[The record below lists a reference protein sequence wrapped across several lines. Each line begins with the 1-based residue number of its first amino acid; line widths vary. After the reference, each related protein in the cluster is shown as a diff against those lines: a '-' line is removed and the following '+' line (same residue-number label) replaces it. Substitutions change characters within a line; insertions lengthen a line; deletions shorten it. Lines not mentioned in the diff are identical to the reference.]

1 MIEPS
6 DLDGAPPGHKRPRS
20 PVEQPELYE
29 GASLAPPPARKSTT
43 STSRSEPPLVEAREV
58 ASTTPS
64 QPLPVE
70 TREVGTAAS
79 EPPVEVTA
87 REPPVEVCE
96 VATSNHP
103 SSPDTGEVTPTTQ
116 PQPPL
121 VEVREDATATSH
133 PLPPPEAGEVA
144 AIQFAD
150 GFAPT
155 DCVWFKMYVSG
166 SPAGTSG
173 MKTFQRRFGLPFV
186 DYKQLAEDACREG
199 WFWGEDMPC
208 AAEDNATMPLE
219 LFILGA
225 LRSLQRGW
233 GFDDSE
239 ETTNIPEAK
248 HRAFFHNFV
257 EFGATVLANKYEAT
271 REMKKLVRACEKA
284 HFHPDTVAA
293 LEPDDFF

>member
-103 SSPDTGEVTPTTQ
+103 SSPDTGEVTPT
-116 PQPPL
+116 
-121 VEVREDATATSH
+121 ATSH
-133 PLPPPEAGEVA
+133 N
-144 AIQFAD
+144 
-150 GFAPT
+150 
-155 DCVWFKMYVSG
+155 
-166 SPAGTSG
+166 
-173 MKTFQRRFGLPFV
+173 R
-186 DYKQLAEDACREG
+186 
-199 WFWGEDMPC
+199 
-208 AAEDNATMPLE
+208 
-219 LFILGA
+219 
-225 LRSLQRGW
+225 
-233 GFDDSE
+233 
-239 ETTNIPEAK
+239 
-248 HRAFFHNFV
+248 H
-257 EFGATVLANKYEAT
+257 
-271 REMKKLVRACEKA
+271 
-284 HFHPDTVAA
+284 
-293 LEPDDFF
+293 